1 MIDEYVEEEFGT
13 VEPGLEALHE
23 RHCVMIL
30 ELLAVR
36 GERVGM
42 VLKVPSVGFYLCEST
57 GIPVSINSKLL
68 RQVFVTFFQMPGDEQ
83 YAQRLALASLY
94 R

>member
-1 MIDEYVEEEFGT
+1 MIDEYVKEEFGT

-23 RHCVMIL
+23 RRCLMIL
-30 ELLAVR
+30 DLLAIK
-36 GERVGM
+36 GERAGL

-57 GIPVSINSKLL
+57 AILASNNSKLL
-68 RQVFVTFFQMPGDEQ
+68 RQIFVTFFQMPGDEQ
-83 YAQRLALASLY
+83 YVQRLALASLY